1 MVLTLFAYRGDGGV
15 RPRACVMQP
24 LKTAAARRF
33 ALRESGCERFGN
45 QCVC

>member
-1 MVLTLFAYRGDGGV
+1 
-15 RPRACVMQP
+15 MQP